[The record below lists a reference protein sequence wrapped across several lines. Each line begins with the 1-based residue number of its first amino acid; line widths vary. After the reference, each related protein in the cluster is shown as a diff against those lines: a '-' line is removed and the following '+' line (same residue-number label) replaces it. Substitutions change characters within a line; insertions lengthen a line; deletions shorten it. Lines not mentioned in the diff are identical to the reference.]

1 MPASA
6 LTAPRPAPP
15 RTTGAR
21 DSGARTTP
29 PPRAARA
36 RSSAPAR
43 AARAGRTRAGAP
55 AAAPPPKRPL
65 RVVPR
70 LDVWVVCPR
79 CAGPAHVVSRGVFC
93 TACTWSAEG
102 GRSGHW

>member
-6 LTAPRPAPP
+6 LTAPRPAPL
-15 RTTGAR
+15 RT
-21 DSGARTTP
+21 
-29 PPRAARA
+29 
-36 RSSAPAR
+36 
-43 AARAGRTRAGAP
+43 
-55 AAAPPPKRPL
+55 APPPKRPL

-93 TACTWSAEG
+93 TSCTWSAEG
-102 GRSGHW
+102 GRSGHWCPCCWAGGHPPGLALPLVRAP